1 MEDNVTLLSA
11 GSTENMTAEPLPPST
26 GLAPYTGPWTE
37 AEVIHLLK
45 RCTFGAKRSDIAY
58 FRSLT
63 CAQAVDALL
72 TIPPDAPA
80 PPVKEYATPTNA
92 TTPDTNIL
100 QGNTWV
106 NDPNTDGTVASLRR
120 ASFKKWWMGQMIK
133 QDSNIREKMTLFWHN
148 HFATESTD
156 INAQFVYKHH
166 ALLRSYAIGNF
177 KSLVKAVTLD
187 PAMLVYLNG
196 QLNQAVAPDE
206 NYGRE
211 LQELFCCG
219 KGPGSQYTEE
229 DVQEAARVL
238 TGWRNNANTIS
249 SFYDNNRHD
258 KKNKQ
263 FSSFYNNTIITGK
276 NGPTAGEEELDELL
290 NMIFATNEVAE
301 YMCRRLYRWFVYYD
315 IDDMVENN
323 IIKPLAVLFRNAN
336 YEVAPVL
343 RTLLMSEHFFDILSR
358 GCQIKSPV
366 DLVVGMCREFEIPF
380 QPDTEYI
387 TNYGHW
393 NYLVTQC
400 SNLQQNIGDPPD
412 VSGWKAYY
420 QEPQFYEIWINSDTL
435 PKRNQFTDT
444 MVTNGYTFSG
454 TKMIIDGAAL
464 AKTFSNPGDPNQLIN
479 DFTKLMYRIDLSDAS
494 KAQIKK
500 DILLGGQSQD
510 YYWTNAWDQ
519 FVNNPGDMANTTT
532 VRNYIRDLL
541 KYLMNL
547 AEYQL
552 A

>member
-1 MEDNVTLLSA
+1 MEAIFTKAFTGTNSVI
-11 GSTENMTAEPLPPST
+11 AEDSPPPST

-37 AEVIHLLK
+37 SEVIHLLK
-45 RCTFGAKRSDIAY
+45 RAMFGAKRSDIAY
-58 FRSLT
+58 FSSLS
-63 CAQAVDALL
+63 CAQAVDQLL
-72 TIPPDAPA
+72 TIPSEAPA
-80 PPVKEYATPTNA
+80 PPVKEYVTPANA
-92 TTPDTNIL
+92 TNPDTQIQ
-100 QGNTWV
+100 QGDTWV
-106 NDPNTDGTVASLRR
+106 NDPTNDGTVNSLRR
-120 ASFKKWWMGQMIK
+120 NSLKKWWMGLMIN
-133 QDSNIREKMTLFWHN
+133 QDRNLREKMTLFWHN
-148 HFATESTD
+148 HLATESTD
-156 INAQFVYKHH
+156 VNAQFLYKHH
-166 ALLRSYAIGNF
+166 AMLRSFALGNF
-177 KSLVKAVTLD
+177 KALMKAVTID

-219 KGPGSQYTEE
+219 KGSGSLFTEE
-229 DVQEAARVL
+229 DVQASARVL

-249 SFYDNNRHD
+249 SFFDNNRHD
-258 KKNKQ
+258 KTNKQ
-263 FSSFYNNTIITGK
+263 FSAFYNNTVITGK
-276 NGPTAGEEELDELL
+276 NGPTAGEEELDAMLD
-290 NMIFATNEVAE
+290 MIFATNEVAE
-301 YMCRRLYRWFVYYD
+301 YMCRRFYRWFVYYD
-315 IDDMVENN
+315 IDDSVENN
-323 IIKPLAVLFRNAN
+323 IIKPLAVIFRNAN

-343 RTLLMSEHFFDILSR
+343 RTLLMSEHFYDILSR

-366 DLVVGMCREFEIPF
+366 DLAVDLCREFEISFEPAT
-380 QPDTEYI
+380 DYI

-393 NYLVTQC
+393 NYLVNQC
-400 SNLQQNIGDPPD
+400 TNLQQNIGDPPD

-444 MVTNGYTFSG
+444 MVMNGFTFG
-454 TKMIIDGAAL
+454 GKRMVIDGAEF
-464 AKTFSNPGDPNQLIN
+464 AKTLTNPGDPNQLIN
-479 DFTKLMYRIDLSDAS
+479 DFTKLMYRLDISDTS

-500 DILLGGQSQD
+500 DILLGGQSED
-510 YYWTNAWDQ
+510 YYWTNAWNQ
-519 FVNNPGDMANTTT
+519 FISNPGDMANTTT